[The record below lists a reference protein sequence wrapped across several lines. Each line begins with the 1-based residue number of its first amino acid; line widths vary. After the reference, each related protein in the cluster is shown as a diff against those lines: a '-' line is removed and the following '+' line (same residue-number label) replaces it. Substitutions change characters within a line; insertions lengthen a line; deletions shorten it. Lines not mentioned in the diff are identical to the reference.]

1 MNTSA
6 TSAAP
11 KTPETVALTWEG
23 KPVSLVP
30 IYDQL
35 RQQREETAAAL
46 DEVKAERE
54 RLTAIHGALREKLAT
69 LERMISTGEVKRG
82 ERKGAAR
89 DVAFMP
95 LPGTGGSEEGEQL
108 CPITG
113 LPERIFSGPQDDEEE
128 AE

>member
-1 MNTSA
+1 MNTA
-6 TSAAP
+6 APTAAP
-11 KTPETVALTWEG
+11 KPAETVALTWEG

-30 IYDQL
+30 IYDEL

-54 RLTAIHGALREKLAT
+54 RLTAIHAGLKEKLAT

-95 LPGTGGSEEGEQL
+95 LPGTDAETPLWDGLPESSMGAEEEGE
-108 CPITG
+108 
-113 LPERIFSGPQDDEEE
+113 
-128 AE
+128 